1 MYVQCGE
8 KCMNFVL
15 RTKYVRC
22 SDDWRGMG
30 QMLFLKKKHD
40 FGKTVFLYVIGQI
53 GVGLL
58 NM

>member
-1 MYVQCGE
+1 
-8 KCMNFVL
+8 MNFVL
-15 RTKYVRC
+15 RTKYSVAAMTGEGWGKC
-22 SDDWRGMG
+22 
-30 QMLFLKKKHD
+30 FFKKKHD

>member
-15 RTKYVRC
+15 RTKYSVAAMTGEGWGKC
-22 SDDWRGMG
+22 
-30 QMLFLKKKHD
+30 FFKKNHD